1 MSKLP
6 LIAIVEDDESLQL
19 ALAGLL
25 RSLGYRTC
33 AYDSAE
39 QFLASADAVNA
50 DCVTT
55 DVQMGA
61 ISGYEL
67 AHYLRARRPRLP
79 VIIITARPGMGARD
93 EAAACGALCLLRKP
107 FDADVLATWIAHALA
122 PART

>member
-1 MSKLP
+1 LSQLP

-19 ALAGLL
+19 ALAGLV
-25 RSLGYRTC
+25 RSLGYRAC
-33 AYDSAE
+33 CYGSAE
-39 QFLASADAVNA
+39 QFLASADAVGA

-61 ISGYEL
+61 ISGYDL
-67 AHYLRARRPRLP
+67 ARCLRSRRPQLP
-79 VIIITARPGMGARD
+79 VIIITARPETEARD

-122 PART
+122 PVRF